1 MKILLVITKS
11 EIGGAQVF
19 VLNLARS
26 LKLLGHEVEVAAGE
40 GDYLFHELKK
50 FDIPHHYLNSLKR
63 DVSIFNSFYFI
74 YDFYRFLKS
83 KDFQLIH
90 LNSSNTL
97 VGSISAKLLAR
108 KPKVI
113 FTFHGLSFLDKHFN
127 QNWFIKYFA
136 KLYFKLFMRIVD
148 ASVFVSQLNY
158 DESKQAGIVKYGDVI
173 LNGLDESQMTFLN
186 PEDARKYFS
195 DLCGI
200 NCVSNFIIGSTGRLA
215 YQKNYEF
222 FIENFKKIKSRIPNV
237 KVVIIGD
244 GPDHEKFKKRI
255 TELGIQNDF
264 YLVGAIKDSYQYIKA
279 FDVFA
284 LPSRYEGLSISLI
297 EAVFAECPILA
308 SDVGGNSEIVGKNS
322 QQLFELDN
330 IEDFIDK
337 LVFIKENR
345 EKFITDNLFLK
356 EKFALKIMVDKYQK
370 LYSNL
375 IDVKNFN

>member
-40 GDYLFHELKK
+40 GDYLFNELKK
-50 FDIPHHYLNSLKR
+50 YDIPHHYLNSLKR

-74 YDFYRFLKS
+74 YDFYRFLIT

-97 VGSISAKLLAR
+97 VGSLSAKLLKQ
-108 KPKVI
+108 KPKVV

-127 QNWFIKYFA
+127 KNWFIKYFA
-136 KLYFKLFMRIVD
+136 KLYFKLFMKIVD
-148 ASVFVSQLNY
+148 ASVFVSRLNF
-158 DESKQAGIVKYGDVI
+158 DESKQAGIVKYGNVI
-173 LNGLDESQMTFLN
+173 LNGLDESQMKYLQ
-186 PEDARKYFS
+186 PEEARRYFS
-195 DLCGI
+195 GLCGI
-200 NCVSNFIIGSTGRLA
+200 DCKNNFVIGSTGRLA

-222 FIENFKKIKSRIPNV
+222 FIENFEKIKNRIPNA
-237 KVVIIGD
+237 KIVIIGD
-244 GPDHEKFKKRI
+244 GPDHDKFKKRI
-255 TELGIQNDF
+255 EQLGIQNDF

-297 EAVFAECPILA
+297 EAIFAGCPILA
-308 SDVGGNSEIVGKNS
+308 SDVGGNSEIVDKNS
-322 QQLFELDN
+322 PQLFELDN
-330 IEDFIDK
+330 IDDFIGK
-337 LVFIKENR
+337 LIIIKDNR
-345 EKFITDNLFLK
+345 ERFINENLQLK

-370 LYSNL
+370 LYSGLVHNN
-375 IDVKNFN
+375 KN